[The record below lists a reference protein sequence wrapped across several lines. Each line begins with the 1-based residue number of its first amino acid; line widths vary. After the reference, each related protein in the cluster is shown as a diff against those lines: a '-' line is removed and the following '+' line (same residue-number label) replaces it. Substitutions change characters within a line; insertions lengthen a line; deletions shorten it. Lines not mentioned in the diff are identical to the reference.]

1 MKRGHAGHH
10 STASCDEE
18 QQVLQQGCS
27 LGRLD
32 FSKYAESTN
41 HDTVRGWEE
50 RRNAFTQTH
59 PSSHFSV
66 IKACH
71 SERSCLTLPS
81 GLPGSCSPDDSPEL
95 CIPECSFHPHLE
107 AMGGKT
113 HTVGCVLAT
122 QHGPMAFSGPAW
134 KTHPGRKMAKSK
146 RRSQP
151 SWSDEVHCRA
161 WWEQNCKVC
170 YYPEL
175 SVGCWGRH
183 LFSLSLRII
192 YKMRDWRKSSW
203 FKILRL
209 QTSTVKPLNLGFI
222 THHKT
227 KFPGWIWW
235 KQPFI
240 SSGLDIYL

>member
-41 HDTVRGWEE
+41 YNTVRGWEE

-71 SERSCLTLPS
+71 SERLCLTPPS

-95 CIPECSFHPHLE
+95 CILECSFHPHLE
-107 AMGGKT
+107 AMGGNK
-113 HTVGCVLAT
+113 HTLLAVSWPHSMG
-122 QHGPMAFSGPAW
+122 QQEAMAFSGPAW

-151 SWSDEVHCRA
+151 SGSDEVHCCA
-161 WWEQNCKVC
+161 W
-170 YYPEL
+170 
-175 SVGCWGRH
+175 
-183 LFSLSLRII
+183 
-192 YKMRDWRKSSW
+192 
-203 FKILRL
+203 
-209 QTSTVKPLNLGFI
+209 
-222 THHKT
+222 
-227 KFPGWIWW
+227 
-235 KQPFI
+235 
-240 SSGLDIYL
+240 